1 MSKVADI
8 RRANVRA
15 LIGERGGLSA
25 LSLKLGYKN
34 PSFLSQ
40 MTGPDPTREITEK
53 TARKIE
59 SALGLGVGSLDAPGG
74 QPRPVQ
80 APAQGGAVDEG
91 LVKFVADTIRTIG
104 TACEA
109 EGVAPAPSKFSEIV
123 ALVLSDTMERG
134 AARPER
140 VQQLVR
146 LLK

>member
-1 MSKVADI
+1 MSKVAEI
-8 RRANVRA
+8 RRANVRS

-25 LSLKLGYKN
+25 LSAKLGYKN

-59 SALGLGVGSLDAPGG
+59 SALGLGVGSLDVPLGQQRAAQTPARGG
-74 QPRPVQ
+74 S
-80 APAQGGAVDEG
+80 VDEG
-91 LVKFVADTIRTIG
+91 LVQFVADTIRTIG

-123 ALVLSDTMERG
+123 ALVLSETLERG
-134 AARPER
+134 SARPER
-140 VQQLVR
+140 VQALVR

>member
-1 MSKVADI
+1 MSKIADI
-8 RRANVRA
+8 RRTNVRS

-40 MTGPDPTREITEK
+40 MTGPEPTREITEK

-59 SALGLGVGSLDAPGG
+59 SALGLGVGSLDAPIG
-74 QPRPVQ
+74 QQRAAQ
-80 APAQGGAVDEG
+80 TPARAGAVDEG

-104 TACEA
+104 TACEV
-109 EGVAPAPSKFSEIV
+109 EGVSPTPSKFSEIV

-134 AARPER
+134 AARPDR
-140 VQQLVR
+140 VQALVR